1 MKPHETFWRRAGAR
15 LIDVVVF
22 IPDTV
27 VSLYLLVRGMSYSA
41 YVGLCILQLGIG
53 VAYWGGLH
61 YWRGQTLGKLVM
73 RLKVV
78 RVDGQPLELSDV
90 LVRHFPQ
97 FLTGLLSVVPLLW
110 LLREDSVISFQMIA
124 ECQSTPVTL
133 LIGIWGIAQLIVV
146 LSNDRRR
153 AIHDF
158 LAETEVLKLG

>member
-1 MKPHETFWRRAGAR
+1 MPRDDRPSSCAKHFSIQSLLKPSSFRSVEPVRRRSWTVNGSSGKPSFFAR
-15 LIDVVVF
+15 TTTAV
-22 IPDTV
+22 
-27 VSLYLLVRGMSYSA
+27 
-41 YVGLCILQLGIG
+41 
-53 VAYWGGLH
+53 
-61 YWRGQTLGKLVM
+61 VM